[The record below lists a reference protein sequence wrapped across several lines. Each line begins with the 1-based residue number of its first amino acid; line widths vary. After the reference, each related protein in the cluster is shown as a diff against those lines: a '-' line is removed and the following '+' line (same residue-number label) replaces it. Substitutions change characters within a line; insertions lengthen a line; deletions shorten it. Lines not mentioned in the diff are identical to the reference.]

1 MEAHHRKKPVICLQ
15 LAVAGPGQILQQS
28 STIKNGCFWLPP
40 QGTLDGRVLAYLMH
54 GRRGSRAL
62 ARWRLRC
69 ASLLTTAS
77 RFGHGTR
84 PLPTNP
90 ETGTGKSWPRQPR
103 DSTDLGSEELK
114 RDCHRSVS
122 VRLLLGLRDVC
133 DDLVRA
139 RLFGGGTDH
148 QGGRTPSTCN
158 LSGFLLGL
166 FSAVLCPTLSW
177 PTGDLLVHKVDM
189 GPPTGPIYQA
199 PGVMKFGG
207 DAI

>member
-1 MEAHHRKKPVICLQ
+1 
-15 LAVAGPGQILQQS
+15 
-28 STIKNGCFWLPP
+28 
-40 QGTLDGRVLAYLMH
+40 MH

-84 PLPTNP
+84 PLPTNL

-103 DSTDLGSEELK
+103 DSAYLGSEEIK

-133 DDLVRA
+133 DDRVRA

-158 LSGFLLGL
+158 SSGSLLGL

-177 PTGDLLVHKVDM
+177 PTGDLLVHKLTWDRLPDPSTKLWGNEVR
-189 GPPTGPIYQA
+189 GRRNLNPHQLANRVYQGSVSILLFKRLQA
-199 PGVMKFGG
+199 PNSPPHSQFSCCCLKTLH
-207 DAI
+207 DLAHLARL